1 MAKKIIMTEA
11 MFNRTRNYI
20 LQRNSRVMTSVQTM
34 KEQAGYFLANLKHE
48 YGQDFPTY
56 VQKIEESLNE
66 FIEYV
71 DNMVN
76 V

>member
-11 MFNRTRNYI
+11 MFKRTRNYL
-20 LQRNSRVMTSVQTM
+20 LQRNSRLMTSVEMM
-34 KEQAGYFLANLKHE
+34 KEQAEYFMANLDVE
-48 YGQDFPTY
+48 YGMNFPTY
-56 VQKIEESLNE
+56 VEKIKETLKE

-71 DNMVN
+71 EMMVK

>member
-11 MFNRTRNYI
+11 AFKRTRNYI
-20 LQRNSRVMTSVQTM
+20 LQRNSRVMTSIQTM
-34 KEQAGYFLANLKHE
+34 KEQAGYFIATLKHE
-48 YGQDFPTY
+48 YGQNFPTY
-56 VQKIEESLNE
+56 VAKMEESLNK

-71 DNMVN
+71 DEMVD